1 VKSRIEI
8 ETASRIRQECAA
20 IIAILAAIL
29 FPVFAQAK
37 LAAKATSAL
46 SNAKQLDLAEIM
58 YSGDADD
65 IFVPADTWNT
75 GSDPLCFGSNAC
87 FSTWTWLILPYT
99 KNGAILNCPFSQPQY
114 TGGFTQTLQDTFTPT
129 YGYDY
134 DALAPWYPQNGQS
147 CASIQS
153 VSGSAPQNPSNLP
166 MVMAKFSD
174 HDYPAGANAYN
185 VAWGFFGYGCNPGG
199 FGTPILNTTI
209 DAPECDTINAYCV
222 GNWGTGSQ
230 WANPLIAGGG
240 AADGMNTGGN
250 TLLATN
256 DPIGAFTDGHAKK
269 MPAGAWAVGTNW
281 NPNLPNGNLVV
292 GSPNNYLWWVNP
304 SAGN

>member
-1 VKSRIEI
+1 LKRRAFTLIELLVVI
-8 ETASRIRQECAA
+8 A

-46 SNAKQLDLAEIM
+46 SNAKQLVLAEIM

-75 GSDPLCFGSNAC
+75 GSDPLCFGGGEC

-99 KNGAILNCPFSQPQY
+99 KNGAILNCPLSQPQF
-114 TGGFTQTLQDTFTPT
+114 TGVFTDTLQDTFTPT

-134 DALAPWYPQNGQS
+134 DALAPWYPQNGAS
-147 CASIQS
+147 CSSIQA

-174 HDYPAGANAYN
+174 HDYPVPNNNGFTAY
-185 VAWGFFGYGCNPGG
+185 GFFTTVGCGTGY
-199 FGTPILNTTI
+199 GTPILNTTI
-209 DAPECDTINAYCV
+209 DAPECDTINSYCV

-230 WANPLIAGGG
+230 WAGLIAGGG
-240 AADGMNTGGN
+240 VADGMNTGGN

-256 DPIGAFTDGHAKK
+256 DPIGGFVDGHAKK
-269 MPAGAWAVGTNW
+269 MPAGAWAIGTNW

-292 GSPNNYLWWVNP
+292 SNANNYLWWVNP